1 MNKRIYIETYGCQ
14 MNEAD
19 TEIIRTILKEQ
30 NFNFVNNEKDAD
42 IVLLNTCTVRDN
54 ADRKEINRVK
64 FLKYKYPHLLIGVLG
79 CLATNMKDNLLD
91 DKWKVDFHAGPDSY
105 RKLPDII
112 KNVYETG
119 KKEFDTTLSDYETY
133 SEIYPSRVDNFNACI
148 AIMRGCN
155 NYCSYCIVPYV
166 RGRERSRDYKSIIKE
181 IKKLVLDG
189 CSQITLLG
197 QNVNSYDFE
206 EKNFTDLIKMI
217 SDIGGIKRIRFMSPH
232 PKDLSQELINI
243 MAERDNICNHIHL
256 PLQAGNNRILKMMNR
271 TYTKEKFCDL
281 VEYIR
286 SLIPDIVITTD
297 IIIGFPTET
306 ESEYLDTL
314 DVVKKVRFDSAFIFK
329 YSPRAHT
336 KAAENYPDDVSEQEK
351 KRRIIEINEIQREIS
366 FQKNKNHIDEIQ
378 EIIVSQKGTKKD
390 KNKYQGRNEGNKL
403 VIFPAANCEVG
414 DYVKVKITSATT
426 NILKGVIET

>member
-1 MNKRIYIETYGCQ
+1 
-14 MNEAD
+14 
-19 TEIIRTILKEQ
+19 
-30 NFNFVNNEKDAD
+30 
-42 IVLLNTCTVRDN
+42 
-54 ADRKEINRVK
+54 
-64 FLKYKYPHLLIGVLG
+64 
-79 CLATNMKDNLLD
+79 
-91 DKWKVDFHAGPDSY
+91 
-105 RKLPDII
+105 
-112 KNVYETG
+112 
-119 KKEFDTTLSDYETY
+119 
-133 SEIYPSRVDNFNACI
+133 
-148 AIMRGCN
+148 
-155 NYCSYCIVPYV
+155 
-166 RGRERSRDYKSIIKE
+166 
-181 IKKLVLDG
+181 
-189 CSQITLLG
+189 
-197 QNVNSYDFE
+197 
-206 EKNFTDLIKMI
+206 
-217 SDIGGIKRIRFMSPH
+217 
-232 PKDLSQELINI
+232 

-314 DVVKKVRFDSAFIFK
+314 DVVKQVRFDSAFIFK